1 VIDSAARLFLD
12 QGYPAT
18 TIAAVARGAGVAPD
32 TVYSTFGSK
41 LALLK
46 AVLDTSIGGDDSD
59 VALLDRPGPQRVK
72 SETDQRRQ
80 VAMFA
85 AGITAQLE
93 RVRPL
98 DDVLR
103 SAAAVDADAA
113 QLRAD
118 LQLRQRRAAM
128 RTVAGWLA
136 ANGPMRNDVS
146 TAETA
151 ATLWTLTSPE
161 VHQMLRE
168 HWRWSRAHYE
178 RWLART
184 LSDTLLPD

>member
-1 VIDSAARLFLD
+1 VIDSAAQLFLD

-18 TIAAVARGAGVAPD
+18 TIAAVARAAGVAPD
-32 TVYSTFGSK
+32 TVYSTFGNK

-46 AVLDTSIGGDDSD
+46 AVLDTTIGGDDSD
-59 VALLDRPGPQRVK
+59 VALLDRPGPQAVK
-72 SETDQRRQ
+72 AEPDQRRQ
-80 VAMFA
+80 IAMFA
-85 AGITAQLE
+85 AGITDQLE
-93 RVRPL
+93 RIRPL

-118 LQLRQRRAAM
+118 LQLRQRRGAM
-128 RTVAGWLA
+128 HAVAGWIA
-136 ANGPMRNDVS
+136 ENGPLRNEVS
-146 TAETA
+146 TAEAA

-161 VHQMLRE
+161 VHHMLRDN
-168 HWRWSRAHYE
+168 WRWSRAHYE

-184 LSDTLLPD
+184 LTDTLLPA

>member
-18 TIAAVARGAGVAPD
+18 TIAAVARGAAVAPD
-32 TVYSTFGSK
+32 TVYSTFGNK

-46 AVLDTSIGGDDSD
+46 AVLDASIGGDDSD
-59 VALLDRPGPQRVK
+59 VAVLDRPGPQGVK
-72 SETDQRRQ
+72 TETDQRRQ

-85 AGITAQLE
+85 AGITDQLE

-168 HWRWSRAHYE
+168 NWRWSRAHYE
-178 RWLART
+178 RWLARI